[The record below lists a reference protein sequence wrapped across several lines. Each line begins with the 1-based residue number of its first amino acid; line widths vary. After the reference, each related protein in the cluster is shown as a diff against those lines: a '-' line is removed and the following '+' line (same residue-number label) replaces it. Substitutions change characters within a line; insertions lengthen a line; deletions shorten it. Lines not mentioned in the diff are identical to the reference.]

1 MNHEQVQQ
9 LISGHIDNALSDQ
22 ESAALFTH
30 LGQCANCRR
39 VLRAAG
45 AVQSYF
51 ADVDLGTVPSSV
63 DQRVFSSFQAALAA
77 RRQSIQPNLFWYKN
91 ILMPVPVAASIAV
104 LLIVGSLLLSPA
116 IFLGEQREET
126 ANTEQADH
134 PEVPYW
140 QQTIP
145 MR

>member
-9 LISGHIDNALSDQ
+9 LISGYIDNALSDR

-30 LGQCANCRR
+30 LGQCADCRR
-39 VLRAAG
+39 VLRTAG
-45 AVQSYF
+45 AVRSYL
-51 ADVDLGTVPSSV
+51 ADVDLGTVPTSL
-63 DQRVFSSFQAALAA
+63 DRRVFSSFQAARAVRPQTINA
-77 RRQSIQPNLFWYKN
+77 NLFWFKN

-116 IFLGEQREET
+116 IFSGERREET
-126 ANTEQADH
+126 TNTEQAEQ

-145 MR
+145 LR